1 MSSPNILYRARNV
14 LAIALIVFTASFI
27 TGCGGGGGGG
37 GGGGVT
43 PPPATGTTISGNV
56 TAPGG
61 MVVMLEKQSLR
72 YALLE
77 AVFPS
82 VRADITGLQPVGGA
96 TVELIRIDNNGVQV
110 GAVLASTSTSI
121 TGDYTLTL
129 PVGVNFAAN
138 LIVRITGAGIETLDA
153 QVVEQVVDINPI
165 TDFVLD
171 KFIEGGTQLDTLAVG
186 EVVRLRGSAEE
197 FDLTAGADL
206 STMLAILDA
215 EVGGFL
221 EDEVSAV
228 NATPGDGT
236 GVAGSYNDGLFSVG
250 LQNYDVLDGTGFRNG
265 NFVAEIERSTFTI
278 ADTGNGT
285 LTATFTGGE
294 DSSAFL
300 GISNNNPP
308 DFFINSFTDLEQADS
323 ELFPLTIDADSVI
336 RFTEPFEEEVIT
348 EANGGGPGGTGI
360 RTPPASGV
368 VYPAGPDNDLFVV
381 NETFT
386 DVFFNL
392 TDTDGDGINDALDPN
407 AQTGTG
413 AFIDLEFI
421 ARVPATF
428 PSLDGN
434 WGFVSLEIGLSGN
447 GNIFAGVCLDA
458 ITISGN
464 NTALDSTTTSC
475 QDVNRAPGAAGG
487 LTLVEDTTLIAGI
500 VLTPGNNGLISAQD
514 PGDPVGNN
522 GFVDADGD
530 FIAFFFAEDID
541 DGGNPPTLTN
551 MQRDAS
557 YGVPLGSTTP
567 DLTGRSYRLLSQEI
581 WLDSTGPITLSRV
594 SGATLTF
601 DSNVSATLSPHGSRS
616 AVRDSDFAGPISVNE
631 ETANSETAGV
641 TLAADGAITS
651 TLADGTV
658 IEGYVSAD
666 RNLLLMRYTYAAGGD
681 VEIGLIVG
689 VPATP

>member
-43 PPPATGTTISGNV
+43 PPPATGTTITGNV
-56 TAPGG
+56 TAPAGL
-61 MVVMLEKQSLR
+61 VVMLQNQSFH

-77 AVFPS
+77 VVFPS
-82 VRADITGLQPVGGA
+82 ARADITGLQPVGGA
-96 TVELIRIDNNGVQV
+96 TVELIRIDDNGVQV
-110 GAVLASTSTSI
+110 GAVLASTVTSI

-129 PVGVNFAAN
+129 PVGVDFAAN

-186 EVVRLRGSAEE
+186 EVVRLRGSVEE

-215 EVGGFL
+215 EVGAFL

-228 NATPGDGT
+228 NATPGDGA
-236 GVAGSYNDGLFSVG
+236 GVAGNYNDGIFSVG
-250 LQNYDVLDGTGFRNG
+250 LQNFDDGSGFLNG
-265 NFVAEIERSTFTI
+265 NFVVEIELSMLTI

-285 LTATFTGGE
+285 LTVMFDGGE

-300 GISNNNPP
+300 GISNDNPP
-308 DFFINSFTDLEQADS
+308 TNTFINSFTDLEQADS
-323 ELFPLTIDADSVI
+323 ELFPLTIDANSVI
-336 RFTEPFEEEVIT
+336 RFTEPFEEEIIL
-348 EANGGGPGGTGI
+348 EADGGGPGGTGI
-360 RTPPASGV
+360 RTPPTSGV
-368 VYPAGPDNDLFVV
+368 VYPAGPDNDLFVI

-392 TDTDGDGINDALDPN
+392 TDTDGDGANDALDPN

-413 AFIDLEFI
+413 AFIDLEFL
-421 ARVPATF
+421 ARAPATATF
-428 PSLDGN
+428 PSLDGD
-434 WGFVSLEIGLSGN
+434 WGFVSLEVGLSGN
-447 GNIFAGVCLDA
+447 GDIFAGVCLDA
-458 ITISGN
+458 VTISGS
-464 NTALDSTTTSC
+464 NTALASTTSNC
-475 QDVNRAPGAAGG
+475 QDVSRAPGALGG
-487 LTLVEDTTLIAGI
+487 LMLTEDTTLFAAD
-500 VLTPGNNGLISAQD
+500 LFPGSNGLISAREA
-514 PGDPVGNN
+514 GEPVGAD

-530 FIAFFFAEDID
+530 FMALYFAEDID

-551 MQRDAS
+551 LERGAS
-557 YGVPLGSTTP
+557 YGVPLGSTIP
-567 DLTGRSYRLLSQEI
+567 DLTGRNYRLLSQEI
-581 WLDSTGPITLSRV
+581 WFDSTGPITISRL

-601 DSNVSATLSPHGSRS
+601 DSNVSATLSPHSSRS
-616 AVRDSDFAGPISVNE
+616 AVRANDFAGPTSVNE

-641 TLAADGAITS
+641 TLAADGAIMF

-658 IEGYVSAD
+658 VEGFVSAD
-666 RNLLLMRYTYAAGGD
+666 RNLLLMRYTYVSGGD
-681 VEIGLIVG
+681 VEIGLVVG

>member
-1 MSSPNILYRARNV
+1 MLQNQ
-14 LAIALIVFTASFI
+14 SF
-27 TGCGGGGGGG
+27 
-37 GGGGVT
+37 
-43 PPPATGTTISGNV
+43 
-56 TAPGG
+56 
-61 MVVMLEKQSLR
+61 R

-96 TVELIRIDNNGVQV
+96 TVELIRIDDNGVQV

-138 LIVRITGAGIETLDA
+138 LIVRITGAGMETLDA

-197 FDLTAGADL
+197 FDMTAGADL

-215 EVGGFL
+215 EVGAFL

-236 GVAGSYNDGLFSVG
+236 SVAGSYNDGIFSVG
-250 LQNYDVLDGTGFRNG
+250 LQNFDTLDGTGFRNG
-265 NFVAEIERSTFTI
+265 NFVAEIERSTFSI
-278 ADTGNGT
+278 ADAGNGT
-285 LTATFTGGE
+285 LTATFNGGE
-294 DSSAFL
+294 HSSAFL
-300 GISNNNPP
+300 GISNDNPP
-308 DFFINSFTDLEQADS
+308 FNTFINSFTDLDTVTEI
-323 ELFPLTIDADSVI
+323 FPLTIDADSVI
-336 RFTEPFEEEVIT
+336 RFTEPFEEELIL
-348 EANGGGPGGTGI
+348 EADGGGLGGTGI
-360 RTPPASGV
+360 RTPPSSGV

-413 AFIDLEFI
+413 AFIDLEFL
-421 ARVPATF
+421 ALAPATF
-428 PSLDGN
+428 PSLDGD
-434 WGFVSLEIGLSGN
+434 WGFVSLEIGLGGN

-458 ITISGN
+458 VTISGT
-464 NTALDSTTTSC
+464 NTALASTTTSC
-475 QDVNRAPGAAGG
+475 QDVSRAPGAAGG
-487 LTLVEDTTLIAGI
+487 LVLVEDTTLFAT
-500 VLTPGNNGLISAQD
+500 VLTPGSNGLISAQD
-514 PGDPVGNN
+514 PGEPVAAD

-530 FIAFFFAEDID
+530 FMTLFFAEDID

-551 MQRDAS
+551 LERGAS
-557 YGVPLGSTTP
+557 FGVPLGSTIP
-567 DLTGRSYRLLSQEI
+567 DLTGRSFRLLSQEI
-581 WLDSTGPITLSRV
+581 WFDSTGPISISRV

-601 DSNVSATLSPHGSRS
+601 DSNVSATLSAHTSRS
-616 AVRDSDFAGPISVNE
+616 AVRASDFAGPTSVNE

-641 TLAADGAITS
+641 TLAADGAITF

-658 IEGYVSAD
+658 VDGYVSAD
-666 RNLLLMRYTYAAGGD
+666 RNLLLMRYTYVSVGD
-681 VEIGLIVG
+681 VEIGLVVG

>member
-37 GGGGVT
+37 VT

-61 MVVMLEKQSLR
+61 LVVMLEKQSLR

-77 AVFPS
+77 IVFPS

-96 TVELIRIDNNGVQV
+96 TVELIRIDDNGVQV
-110 GAVLASTSTSI
+110 GAVLASTVTSI

-228 NATPGDGT
+228 NATPGDGA
-236 GVAGSYNDGLFSVG
+236 GVAGSYNSGLFSVG
-250 LQNYDVLDGTGFRNG
+250 LQNFDDGSGFQNG
-265 NFVAEIERSTFTI
+265 NFVAETERSTLTI

-285 LTATFTGGE
+285 LTAMFEGGE

-308 DFFINSFTDLEQADS
+308 DTFINSFKDLEQADS
-323 ELFPLTIDADSVI
+323 ELFPLTIDDNSVI

-360 RTPPASGV
+360 RTPPTSGV

-381 NETFT
+381 NE
-386 DVFFNL
+386 
-392 TDTDGDGINDALDPN
+392 
-407 AQTGTG
+407 
-413 AFIDLEFI
+413 
-421 ARVPATF
+421 
-428 PSLDGN
+428 
-434 WGFVSLEIGLSGN
+434 
-447 GNIFAGVCLDA
+447 
-458 ITISGN
+458 
-464 NTALDSTTTSC
+464 
-475 QDVNRAPGAAGG
+475 
-487 LTLVEDTTLIAGI
+487 
-500 VLTPGNNGLISAQD
+500 
-514 PGDPVGNN
+514 
-522 GFVDADGD
+522 
-530 FIAFFFAEDID
+530 
-541 DGGNPPTLTN
+541 
-551 MQRDAS
+551 
-557 YGVPLGSTTP
+557 
-567 DLTGRSYRLLSQEI
+567 
-581 WLDSTGPITLSRV
+581 
-594 SGATLTF
+594 
-601 DSNVSATLSPHGSRS
+601 
-616 AVRDSDFAGPISVNE
+616 
-631 ETANSETAGV
+631 
-641 TLAADGAITS
+641 
-651 TLADGTV
+651 
-658 IEGYVSAD
+658 
-666 RNLLLMRYTYAAGGD
+666 
-681 VEIGLIVG
+681 
-689 VPATP
+689 

>member
-61 MVVMLEKQSLR
+61 LVVMLQNQSFH

-77 AVFPS
+77 VVFPS
-82 VRADITGLQPVGGA
+82 ARADITGLQPVGGA
-96 TVELIRIDNNGVQV
+96 TVELIRIDDNGVQV
-110 GAVLASTSTSI
+110 GAVLASTVTSI

-138 LIVRITGAGIETLDA
+138 LIVRITGNGIELDA

-250 LQNYDVLDGTGFRNG
+250 LQNFDTLDGTGFRNG
-265 NFVAEIERSTFTI
+265 NFVAEIERGALTI

-285 LTATFTGGE
+285 LTATFDGGE
-294 DSSAFL
+294 HSSAFL
-300 GISNNNPP
+300 GISNDIPPNNT
-308 DFFINSFTDLEQADS
+308 FIDSFTDLEQADPQ
-323 ELFPLTIDADSVI
+323 LFPLTIDANSVI
-336 RFTEPFEEEVIT
+336 RFTEPFEEEIIL
-348 EANGGGPGGTGI
+348 EADGGGLGGTGI
-360 RTPPASGV
+360 RTPPTSGV
-368 VYPAGPDNDLFVV
+368 VYPAGPDNDLFVI

-413 AFIDLEFI
+413 AFIDLEFL
-421 ARVPATF
+421 ARAPVTF
-428 PSLDGN
+428 PSLDGD
-434 WGFVSLEIGLSGN
+434 WGFVSLEVGLGGN

-458 ITISGN
+458 VTISGT
-464 NTALDSTTTSC
+464 NTALASTTSSC
-475 QDVNRAPGAAGG
+475 QDVSRAPGAAGG
-487 LTLVEDTTLIAGI
+487 LLLVEDNLLFAT
-500 VLTPGNNGLISAQD
+500 VLTPGSNGLISAQEA
-514 PGDPVGNN
+514 GEPVGAD

-530 FIAFFFAEDID
+530 FMALYFAEDID

-551 MQRDAS
+551 MERGAS

-567 DLTGRSYRLLSQEI
+567 DLTGRNYRLLSQEI
-581 WLDSTGPITLSRV
+581 WFDSTGPITISRI

-601 DSNVSATLSPHGSRS
+601 NSNVDATLSPHSTRS
-616 AVRDSDFAGPISVNE
+616 AVRASDFAGPTSVNE
-631 ETANSETAGV
+631 ETVNSETAGV
-641 TLAADGAITS
+641 TLAADGAIML

-658 IEGYVSAD
+658 VEGYVSAD
-666 RNLLLMRYTYAAGGD
+666 RNLLLMRYTYVSGGD
-681 VEIGLIVG
+681 VEIGLVVG